1 METANNNLCDHDKDP
16 KVAKGVT
23 FKTDTKAE
31 AVQDSRAEQE
41 ELSAT
46 EIETD
51 SEQAAIQ
58 MTPEPFEPAGQ
69 PAASAS
75 PEPRSDTL
83 AAEGGGAVRKSVNYP
98 DLDIRKSKREERQ
111 RKKAEVEGA
120 IARMVTDSA
129 MREEVAMEMDQNGKN
144 LNLGWFV
151 LFQIIKLGIQDWKVL
166 LRRHGALLLLR

>member
-1 METANNNLCDHDKDP
+1 MEADNNNLCDQDKDA

-23 FKTDTKAE
+23 FKKDTTAE

-46 EIETD
+46 EMETD

-75 PEPRSDTL
+75 PEPRSD
-83 AAEGGGAVRKSVNYP
+83 G
-98 DLDIRKSKREERQ
+98 
-111 RKKAEVEGA
+111 
-120 IARMVTDSA
+120 
-129 MREEVAMEMDQNGKN
+129 
-144 LNLGWFV
+144 
-151 LFQIIKLGIQDWKVL
+151 
-166 LRRHGALLLLR
+166 